1 MFYILDGKSSRN
13 SSDEK
18 GTKSRRHTL
27 TQEIKRRVQ
36 SDDKT
41 NKRRRLSADDTKRRL
56 HKSGEA
62 TRSHS
67 HDSKRRRHNSDN
79 TDLREKID
87 KAKLEDLKNLS
98 KKLESNK
105 SGKRQM
111 KNSVERE
118 GKRPRECTRSQE
130 RATSKRGFLKDGDKV
145 KYDITFWIMEINKVA
160 GFFAFKQYPFSYYF
174 SLLAKYFHAFKDLF
188 VASSRVSIWGGKGQT

>member
-118 GKRPRECTRSQE
+118 GKRSRECTRSQE

-145 KYDITFWIMEINKVA
+145 NITF
-160 GFFAFKQYPFSYYF
+160 FKIAIKIRESLIERG
-174 SLLAKYFHAFKDLF
+174 LLAKYLLQ
-188 VASSRVSIWGGKGQT
+188 SIFSP